1 MTIVCL
7 DMEGVLTPENW
18 IAFADKVGIP
28 EFKLTTRDEPDFDK
42 LMHYRID
49 LMKTH
54 GFTLDKLIDVINTIE
69 PFEGAKDFIARLRE
83 KTQVVIISDT
93 FDIFGRPLMRKLGW
107 PMLFHNTV
115 EVDADGYMSGY
126 KLRSQNTKRDTVRG
140 LQACGAF
147 NFCQWLGEIAIPNS
161 VTTLGKD
168 AFSENWHGAPTITI
182 GNGVETIAAGD
193 GYNDLEM
200 IRASKAG
207 FLFRA
212 PDKIKESNPDVT
224 AFEEY
229 DDLYNAILEEL

>member
-28 EFKLTTRDEPDFDK
+28 DFKRTTRDEPDFDK

-49 LMKTH
+49 LMRKH
-54 GFTLDKLIDVINTIE
+54 GFTLDKVIDVINTIE
-69 PFEGAKDFIARLRE
+69 PFDGAREFIARLRE
-83 KTQVVIISDT
+83 VCQVVVVSDT

-107 PMLFHNTV
+107 PTLFHNDV
-115 EVDADGYMSGY
+115 IVDADGYMTGY
-126 KLRSQNTKRDTVRG
+126 KLRSQHTKRDTVKG
-140 LQACGAF
+140 LQSCM
-147 NFCQWLGEIAIPNS
+147 
-161 VTTLGKD
+161 
-168 AFSENWHGAPTITI
+168 
-182 GNGVETIAAGD
+182 GVETIAAGD

-212 PDKIKESNPDVT
+212 PEKIKAANPDVR
-224 AFEEY
+224 ALEEY
-229 DDLYNAILEEL
+229 DELYDAIMEAMKK

>member
-28 EFKLTTRDEPDFDK
+28 NFKRTTRDEPDFDK

-49 LMKTH
+49 LMRKH
-54 GFTLDKLIDVINTIE
+54 GFTLDKVIDVINTIE
-69 PFEGAKDFIARLRE
+69 PFDGAREFIARLRE
-83 KTQVVIISDT
+83 VCQVVVVSDT

-107 PMLFHNTV
+107 PTLFHNDV
-115 EVDADGYMSGY
+115 EIDADGYMVGY
-126 KLRSQNTKRDTVRG
+126 KLRSAHTKRDTVKG
-140 LQACGAF
+140 LQSCM
-147 NFCQWLGEIAIPNS
+147 
-161 VTTLGKD
+161 
-168 AFSENWHGAPTITI
+168 
-182 GNGVETIAAGD
+182 GVETIAAGD

-212 PDKIKESNPDVT
+212 PEKIKAANPDVR
-224 AFEEY
+224 ALEEY
-229 DDLYNAILEEL
+229 DELYDAIMEAMKK

>member
-28 EFKLTTRDEPDFDK
+28 DFKRTTRDEPDFDK

-49 LMKTH
+49 LMRKH
-54 GFTLDKLIDVINTIE
+54 GFTLDKVIDVINTIE
-69 PFEGAKDFIARLRE
+69 PFDGAKEFIARLRE
-83 KTQVVIISDT
+83 VCQVVVVSDT

-107 PMLFHNTV
+107 PTLFHNDV
-115 EVDADGYMSGY
+115 ETDADGYMVGY
-126 KLRSQNTKRDTVRG
+126 KLRSAHTKRDTVKG
-140 LQACGAF
+140 LQSCM
-147 NFCQWLGEIAIPNS
+147 
-161 VTTLGKD
+161 
-168 AFSENWHGAPTITI
+168 
-182 GNGVETIAAGD
+182 GVETIAAGD

-212 PDKIKESNPDVT
+212 PEKIKAANPDVR
-224 AFEEY
+224 ALEEY
-229 DDLYNAILEEL
+229 DELYDAIMEAMKK

>member
-28 EFKLTTRDEPDFDK
+28 DFKRTTRDEPDFDK

-49 LMKTH
+49 LMKKH
-54 GFTLDKLIDVINTIE
+54 GFTLDKIVDVINTIE
-69 PFEGAKDFIARLRE
+69 PFDGAREFIARLRE
-83 KTQVVIISDT
+83 VCQVVVISDT

-107 PMLFHNTV
+107 PTLFHNDV
-115 EVDADGYMSGY
+115 EVDADGYMVGY
-126 KLRSQNTKRDTVRG
+126 KLRSAHTKRDTVKG
-140 LQACGAF
+140 LQSCM
-147 NFCQWLGEIAIPNS
+147 
-161 VTTLGKD
+161 
-168 AFSENWHGAPTITI
+168 
-182 GNGVETIAAGD
+182 GVETIAAGD

-212 PDKIKESNPDVT
+212 PEKIKKENPDVR
-224 AFEEY
+224 ALEEY
-229 DDLYNAILEEL
+229 DELYNAIMEVIQK

>member
-28 EFKLTTRDEPDFDK
+28 DFKRTTRDEPDFDK

-49 LMKTH
+49 LMRKY
-54 GFTLDKLIDVINTIE
+54 GFTLNKLVEVINTIE
-69 PFEGAKDFIARLRE
+69 PFDGAREFIARLRE
-83 KTQVVIISDT
+83 VCQVVVISDT

-107 PMLFHNTV
+107 PTLFHNDV
-115 EVDADGYMSGY
+115 EIDADGYMVGY
-126 KLRSQNTKRDTVRG
+126 RLRSAHTKRDTVKG
-140 LQACGAF
+140 LQSCM
-147 NFCQWLGEIAIPNS
+147 
-161 VTTLGKD
+161 
-168 AFSENWHGAPTITI
+168 
-182 GNGVETIAAGD
+182 GVETIAAGD

-212 PDKIKESNPDVT
+212 PEKIKAENPDVR
-224 AFEEY
+224 ALEEY
-229 DDLYNAILEEL
+229 DELYDAIMEAMQK

>member
-28 EFKLTTRDEPDFDK
+28 EFKRTTRDEPDFDK

-49 LMKTH
+49 LMKKH

-69 PFEGAKDFIARLRE
+69 PFEGAKEFIARLRE
-83 KTQVVIISDT
+83 VCQVVVVSDT

-107 PMLFHNTV
+107 PTLFHNDV
-115 EVDADGYMSGY
+115 EIDAAGYMVGY
-126 KLRSQNTKRDTVRG
+126 KLRSAHTKRDTVKG
-140 LQACGAF
+140 LQSCM
-147 NFCQWLGEIAIPNS
+147 
-161 VTTLGKD
+161 
-168 AFSENWHGAPTITI
+168 
-182 GNGVETIAAGD
+182 GVETIAAGD

-212 PDKIKESNPDVT
+212 PEKIKAENSDVR
-224 AFEEY
+224 ALEEY
-229 DDLYNAILEEL
+229 DELYDAIMEAMQK

>member
-126 KLRSQNTKRDTVRG
+126 KLRSQHTKRDTVRG
-140 LQACGAF
+140 LQACG
-147 NFCQWLGEIAIPNS
+147 
-161 VTTLGKD
+161 
-168 AFSENWHGAPTITI
+168 
-182 GNGVETIAAGD
+182 GVETIAAGD

>member
-28 EFKLTTRDEPDFDK
+28 DFKRTTRDEPDFDK

-49 LMKTH
+49 LMKKH
-54 GFTLDKLIDVINTIE
+54 GFTLDKLVEVINTIE
-69 PFEGAKDFIARLRE
+69 PFDGAKEFIARLRE
-83 KTQVVIISDT
+83 VCQVVVISDT

-107 PMLFHNTV
+107 PTLFHNDV
-115 EVDADGYMSGY
+115 EIDADGYMVGY
-126 KLRSQNTKRDTVRG
+126 KLRSAHTKRDTVKG
-140 LQACGAF
+140 LQSCM
-147 NFCQWLGEIAIPNS
+147 
-161 VTTLGKD
+161 
-168 AFSENWHGAPTITI
+168 
-182 GNGVETIAAGD
+182 GVETIAAGD

-212 PDKIKESNPDVT
+212 PEKIKAENPDVR
-224 AFEEY
+224 AIEEY
-229 DDLYNAILEEL
+229 DELYDAIMEAMQK